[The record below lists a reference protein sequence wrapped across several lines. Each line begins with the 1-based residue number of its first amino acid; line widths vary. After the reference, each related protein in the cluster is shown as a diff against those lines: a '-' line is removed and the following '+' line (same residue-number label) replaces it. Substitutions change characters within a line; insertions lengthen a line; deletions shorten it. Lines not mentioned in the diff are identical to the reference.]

1 MARILSVP
9 DVHGSHEWEVV
20 KTLPEDSYDFIVFHG
35 DYFDSWEN
43 EWPDQGE
50 NFKNICDF
58 VRKDTEHRKLLIGNH
73 DWSYLSQSREGQNC
87 SGHQSGSIYSEGKIT
102 VIRELLLGARDIL
115 ELAFECDGWVFS
127 HAGFSKT
134 ALNYM
139 QEILKNLGIIQDEKE
154 YSISLL
160 NSVLKKRLEE
170 YDIQNFSKWIPFDEK
185 LDWDGC
191 FSGSGDEPS
200 QFCLWIRPDSLLE
213 DAYYNKQVVGHT
225 ELCIYDKIYLQQGE
239 NKVIVVDSPNH
250 EVYDVLDTQKEYAFF
265 SVPEI
270 NKQRKKLFKVV
281 NDIKSQLIMHNDTE
295 DFIRKS
301 LKEHFPDDVVEKLIT
316 LAFREYL
323 E

>member
-1 MARILSVP
+1 MASILSVP

-20 KTLPEDSYDFIVFHG
+20 KNLPKDNYDYIVFHG

-58 VRKDTEHRKLLIGNH
+58 VREDIAHRKLLIGIH

-102 VIRELLLGARDIL
+102 VIRELLLGAKDIL
-115 ELAFECDGWVFS
+115 ELAFECDDWVFS

-134 ALNYM
+134 SVNYI
-139 QEILKNLGIIQDEKE
+139 QEILKNLGMIQDGNE

-160 NSVLKKRLEE
+160 NSIFKKRLEE
-170 YDIQNFSKWIPFDEK
+170 YDIPDFSKWISFDEQ

-239 NKVIVVDSPNH
+239 NKVIVVDSPDH
-250 EVYDVLDTQKEYAFF
+250 AVYDVLDTQKEYAFF
-265 SVPEI
+265 SMPEI
-270 NKQRKKLFKVV
+270 NKQRKKLFRVV
-281 NDIKSQLIMHNDTE
+281 NNIKSQLIMHNDTE

-301 LKEHFPDDVVEKLIT
+301 LKEHFPDDVVEKLIK
-316 LAFREYL
+316 LAFTEYL

>member
-20 KTLPEDSYDFIVFHG
+20 KILPKNSYDYIVFHG

-58 VRKDTEHRKLLIGNH
+58 VREDTEHRKLLIGNH

-115 ELAFECDGWVFS
+115 ELAFECDGWIFS

-134 ALNYM
+134 AVNYM
-139 QEILKNLGIIQDEKE
+139 QEILKNLGMIQDEKE

-160 NSVLKKRLEE
+160 NSVFKKRLEE
-170 YDIQNFSKWIPFDEK
+170 YDIFNFSKWIPFDEK

-213 DAYYNKQVVGHT
+213 DAYYNNQVVGHT
-225 ELCIYDKIYLQQGE
+225 EFCISD
-239 NKVIVVDSPNH
+239 
-250 EVYDVLDTQKEYAFF
+250 
-265 SVPEI
+265 
-270 NKQRKKLFKVV
+270 
-281 NDIKSQLIMHNDTE
+281 
-295 DFIRKS
+295 
-301 LKEHFPDDVVEKLIT
+301 
-316 LAFREYL
+316 
-323 E
+323 

>member
-1 MARILSVP
+1 MAKVLSVP

-20 KTLPEDSYDFIVFHG
+20 KTLPKDSYDFIVFHG

-73 DWSYLSQSREGQNC
+73 DWSYLSQSRDGQNC
-87 SGHQSGSIYSEGKIT
+87 SGHQSGSIYSEGEIT
-102 VIRELLLGARDIL
+102 VIRELLLGAKDIL

-134 ALNYM
+134 SVRYM
-139 QEILKNLGIIQDEKE
+139 QEILKKKGIIQDENE

-160 NSVLKKRLEE
+160 NSVFKKRLEE
-170 YDIQNFSKWIPFDEK
+170 YDIPNFSKWISFDEK

-225 ELCIYDKIYLQQGE
+225 EFCIYDKIYLQQGE
-239 NKVIVVDSPNH
+239 NKIIVVDSPNH
-250 EVYDVLDTQKEYAFF
+250 EVYDVLNTQKEYAFF
-265 SVPEI
+265 SVAEI

-281 NDIKSQLIMHNDTE
+281 NNIKSQLIMHNDTE

-301 LKEHFPDDVVEKLIT
+301 LKEHFPDDVVEKLIK
-316 LAFREYL
+316 LAFTEYL

>member
-1 MARILSVP
+1 MASILSVP

-20 KTLPEDSYDFIVFHG
+20 KNLPKDSYDYIVFHG

-58 VRKDTEHRKLLIGNH
+58 VREDIAHRKLLIGNH

-87 SGHQSGSIYSEGKIT
+87 SGHQSGSIYGEGKIT
-102 VIRELLLGARDIL
+102 VIKELLLGARDIL

-134 ALNYM
+134 AVNYM
-139 QEILKNLGIIQDEKE
+139 QVILKNLGIIQDGKE

-160 NSVLKKRLEE
+160 NAVFKKRLDE
-170 YDIQNFSKWIPFDEK
+170 YDIPNFSKWIPFDEK

-200 QFCLWIRPDSLLE
+200 QFCLWIRPDSLLD

-239 NKVIVVDSPNH
+239 NKVIVVDSPDH

-281 NDIKSQLIMHNDTE
+281 NDIKSQLIMHHDTE

-316 LAFREYL
+316 LAFKEYL

>member
-9 DVHGSHEWEVV
+9 DVHGSHEWEVI
-20 KTLPEDSYDFIVFHG
+20 KTLPKDSYDFIVFHG

-58 VRKDTEHRKLLIGNH
+58 VREDTEHRKLLIGNH

-134 ALNYM
+134 AVNYM
-139 QEILKNLGIIQDEKE
+139 QKILKNLGMIQDEKE

-160 NSVLKKRLEE
+160 NSVFKKRLEE
-170 YDIQNFSKWIPFDEK
+170 YDIFNFSKWIPFDEK

-239 NKVIVVDSPNH
+239 NKVIVVDSPDH
-250 EVYDVLDTQKEYAFF
+250 AVYDVLDTQKEYAFF
-265 SVPEI
+265 SMPEI
-270 NKQRKKLFKVV
+270 NKQRKKLFRVV
-281 NDIKSQLIMHNDTE
+281 NNIKSQLIMHNDTE
-295 DFIRKS
+295 VFIRKS
-301 LKEHFPDDVVEKLIT
+301 LKEHFTDEVVEKLIK
-316 LAFREYL
+316 LAFKEYL

>member
-139 QEILKNLGIIQDEKE
+139 QEILKNLGIIQDENE

>member
-1 MARILSVP
+1 MAKVLSVP

-20 KTLPEDSYDFIVFHG
+20 KNLPKDSYDFIVFHG

-73 DWSYLSQSREGQNC
+73 DWSYLSQSRDGQNC
-87 SGHQSGSIYSEGKIT
+87 SGHQSGSIYSEGEIT
-102 VIRELLLGARDIL
+102 VIRELLLGAKDIL

-134 ALNYM
+134 SVRYM
-139 QEILKNLGIIQDEKE
+139 QEILKKKGIIQDENE

-160 NSVLKKRLEE
+160 NSVFKKRLEE
-170 YDIQNFSKWIPFDEK
+170 YDIPNFSKWIPFDEK

-239 NKVIVVDSPNH
+239 NKVIVVDSPDH

-265 SVPEI
+265 SVAEI

-281 NDIKSQLIMHNDTE
+281 NNIKSQLIMHNDTE

-301 LKEHFPDDVVEKLIT
+301 LKEHFPDEVVEKLIK
-316 LAFREYL
+316 LAFKEYL

>member
-9 DVHGSHEWEVV
+9 DVHGSHEWEVI
-20 KTLPEDSYDFIVFHG
+20 KTLPKDSYDFIVFHG

-58 VRKDTEHRKLLIGNH
+58 VREDTEHRKLLIGNH

-134 ALNYM
+134 AVNYM
-139 QEILKNLGIIQDEKE
+139 QEILKNLGIIQDGNE

-160 NSVLKKRLEE
+160 NSVFKKRLEE
-170 YDIQNFSKWIPFDEK
+170 YNIPNFSKWIPLDEK

-239 NKVIVVDSPNH
+239 NKVIVVDSPDH
-250 EVYDVLDTQKEYAFF
+250 AVYDVLDTQKEYAFF
-265 SVPEI
+265 SVTEI

-301 LKEHFPDDVVEKLIT
+301 LKEHFPDDVVEKLIK
-316 LAFREYL
+316 LAFTEYL

>member
-20 KTLPEDSYDFIVFHG
+20 KTLPKDSYDFIVFHG

-50 NFKNICDF
+50 NFINICDF
-58 VRKDTEHRKLLIGNH
+58 IREDTEHRKLLIGNH
-73 DWSYLSQSREGQNC
+73 DWSYLSQSRDGQNC

-102 VIRELLLGARDIL
+102 VIRELLLGSKDIL

-134 ALNYM
+134 AVNYM
-139 QEILKNLGIIQDEKE
+139 QEILKNLGIIQDGNE

-160 NSVLKKRLEE
+160 NSVFKKRLEE
-170 YDIQNFSKWIPFDEK
+170 YNIPNFSKWIPLDEK

-239 NKVIVVDSPNH
+239 NKVIVVDSPDH

-265 SVPEI
+265 SVTEI

-301 LKEHFPDDVVEKLIT
+301 LKEHFPDDVVEKLIK
-316 LAFREYL
+316 LAFTEYL

>member
-9 DVHGSHEWEVV
+9 DVHGSHEWEVI
-20 KTLPEDSYDFIVFHG
+20 KTLPKDSYDFIVFHG

-58 VRKDTEHRKLLIGNH
+58 VREDTEHRKLLIGNH

-134 ALNYM
+134 AVNYM
-139 QEILKNLGIIQDEKE
+139 QKILKNLGMIQDEKE

-160 NSVLKKRLEE
+160 NSVFKKRLEE
-170 YDIQNFSKWIPFDEK
+170 YDIFNFSKWIPFDEK

-239 NKVIVVDSPNH
+239 NKVIVVDSPDH
-250 EVYDVLDTQKEYAFF
+250 AVYDVLDTQKEYAFF
-265 SVPEI
+265 SMPEI
-270 NKQRKKLFKVV
+270 NKQRKKLFRVV
-281 NDIKSQLIMHNDTE
+281 NNIKSQLIMHNDTE
-295 DFIRKS
+295 VFIRKS
-301 LKEHFPDDVVEKLIT
+301 LKEHFTDEVVETLIK
-316 LAFREYL
+316 LAFKEYL

>member
-9 DVHGSHEWEVV
+9 DVHGSHEWAVV
-20 KTLPEDSYDFIVFHG
+20 KTLPKDSYDYIVFHG

-58 VRKDTEHRKLLIGNH
+58 VREDTEHRKLLIGNH

-134 ALNYM
+134 AVNYM
-139 QEILKNLGIIQDEKE
+139 QEILKNLGMIQDEKE

-160 NSVLKKRLEE
+160 NSVFKKRLEE
-170 YDIQNFSKWIPFDEK
+170 YDIFNFSKWIPFDEK

-239 NKVIVVDSPNH
+239 NKVIVVDSPDH
-250 EVYDVLDTQKEYAFF
+250 AVYDVLDTQKEYAFF
-265 SVPEI
+265 SMPEI
-270 NKQRKKLFKVV
+270 NKQRKKLFRVV
-281 NDIKSQLIMHNDTE
+281 NNIKSQLIMHNDTE
-295 DFIRKS
+295 VFIRKS
-301 LKEHFPDDVVEKLIT
+301 LKEHFTDEVVETLIK
-316 LAFREYL
+316 LAFKEYL

>member
-20 KTLPEDSYDFIVFHG
+20 KILPKNSYDYIVFHG

-58 VRKDTEHRKLLIGNH
+58 VREDTEQRKLLIGNH
-73 DWSYLSQSREGQNC
+73 DWSYLSQSREGSNC
-87 SGHQSGSIYSEGKIT
+87 SGHQSGSKKSEGKIS
-102 VIRELLLGARDIL
+102 VIRKLLLDSRDIL

-134 ALNYM
+134 AVNYM
-139 QEILKNLGIIQDEKE
+139 NEILLKLGIIKNESK
-154 YSISLL
+154 YSIDLL
-160 NSVLKKRLEE
+160 NATFKKRLAE
-170 YDIQNFSKWIPFDEK
+170 YYSTKPVHWTYFDEK

-200 QFCLWIRPDSLLE
+200 QFCLWIRPDSLLD
-213 DAYYNKQVVGHT
+213 DAYYKKQVVGHT
-225 ELCIYDKIYLQQGE
+225 ELCIYDKVYLQKGE
-239 NKVIVVDSPNH
+239 NKIIVVDSPKH
-250 EVYDVLDTQKEYAFF
+250 EIYDVFDTQKEYTFL
-265 SVPEI
+265 SVLEVNKIHKNIFRVI
-270 NKQRKKLFKVV
+270 N
-281 NDIKSQLIMHNDTE
+281 NIKSQLIMHNDKE

-301 LKEHFPDDVVEKLIT
+301 LKDYFSDDVAEKLIK
-316 LAFREYL
+316 LAFKEYS

>member
-20 KTLPEDSYDFIVFHG
+20 KILPKNSYDYIVFHG

-58 VRKDTEHRKLLIGNH
+58 VREDTEQRKLLIGNH
-73 DWSYLSQSREGQNC
+73 DWSYLSQSREGSNC
-87 SGHQSGSIYSEGKIT
+87 SGHQSGSKKSKGKIS
-102 VIRELLLGARDIL
+102 VIRKLLLDSRDIL

-134 ALNYM
+134 AVNYM
-139 QEILKNLGIIQDEKE
+139 NEILLKLGIIKNESK
-154 YSISLL
+154 YSIDLL
-160 NSVLKKRLEE
+160 NATFKKRLAE
-170 YDIQNFSKWIPFDEK
+170 YYSTKPVHWTYFDEK

-200 QFCLWIRPDSLLE
+200 QFCLWIRPDSLLD
-213 DAYYNKQVVGHT
+213 DAYYKKQVVVGHT
-225 ELCIYDKIYLQQGE
+225 ELCIYDKVYLQKGE
-239 NKVIVVDSPNH
+239 NKIIVVDSPKH
-250 EVYDVLDTQKEYAFF
+250 EIYDVFDTQKEYTFL
-265 SVPEI
+265 SVLEVNKIHKNIFRMI
-270 NKQRKKLFKVV
+270 N
-281 NDIKSQLIMHNDTE
+281 NIKSQLIMHNDKE

-301 LKEHFPDDVVEKLIT
+301 LKVS
-316 LAFREYL
+316 
-323 E
+323 

>member
-9 DVHGSHEWEVV
+9 DIHGSHEWEVV
-20 KTLPEDSYDFIVFHG
+20 KTLPKDSYDFIIFHG

-50 NFKNICDF
+50 NFNAICDF
-58 VRKDTEHRKLLIGNH
+58 VREDTEHRKRLIGNH
-73 DWSYLSQSREGQNC
+73 DWSYLSQSRDGQNC

-102 VIRELLLGARDIL
+102 VIRELLLGSKDIL

-134 ALNYM
+134 AVNYM
-139 QEILKNLGIIQDEKE
+139 QEILKNLGIIQDGNE

-160 NSVLKKRLEE
+160 NSVFKKRLEE
-170 YDIQNFSKWIPFDEK
+170 YNIPNFSKWIPLDEK

-239 NKVIVVDSPNH
+239 NKVIVVDSPDH

-265 SVPEI
+265 SVTEI

-301 LKEHFPDDVVEKLIT
+301 LKEHFPDDVVEKLIK
-316 LAFREYL
+316 LAFTEYL

>member
-1 MARILSVP
+1 MAKVLSVP

-20 KTLPEDSYDFIVFHG
+20 KTLPKDSYDFIVFHG

-73 DWSYLSQSREGQNC
+73 DWSYLSQSRDGQNC
-87 SGHQSGSIYSEGKIT
+87 SGHQSGSIYSEGEIT
-102 VIRELLLGARDIL
+102 VIRELLLGAKDIL

-134 ALNYM
+134 SVRYM
-139 QEILKNLGIIQDEKE
+139 QEILKKKGIIQDENE

-160 NSVLKKRLEE
+160 NSVFKKRLEE
-170 YDIQNFSKWIPFDEK
+170 YDIPNFSKWISFDEK

-239 NKVIVVDSPNH
+239 NKIIVVDSPNH
-250 EVYDVLDTQKEYAFF
+250 EVYDVLNTQKEYAFF
-265 SVPEI
+265 SVAEI

-281 NDIKSQLIMHNDTE
+281 NNIKSQLIMHNDTE

-301 LKEHFPDDVVEKLIT
+301 LKEHFPDDVVEKLIK
-316 LAFREYL
+316 LAFTEYL

>member
-9 DVHGSHEWEVV
+9 DIHGSHEWEVV
-20 KTLPEDSYDFIVFHG
+20 KTLPKDSYDFIIFHG

-50 NFKNICDF
+50 NFNAICDF
-58 VRKDTEHRKLLIGNH
+58 VREDTEHRKLLIGNH

-102 VIRELLLGARDIL
+102 VIRELLLGAKDIL

-134 ALNYM
+134 AVNYM
-139 QEILKNLGIIQDEKE
+139 QEILKNLGIIQDGNE

-160 NSVLKKRLEE
+160 NSVFKKRLEE
-170 YDIQNFSKWIPFDEK
+170 YNIPNFSKWIPLDEK

-239 NKVIVVDSPNH
+239 NKVIVVDSPDH

-265 SVPEI
+265 SVTEI

-301 LKEHFPDDVVEKLIT
+301 LKEHFPDDVVEKLIK
-316 LAFREYL
+316 LAFTEYL

>member
-9 DVHGSHEWEVV
+9 DIHGSHEWEVV
-20 KTLPEDSYDFIVFHG
+20 KTLPKDSYDFIIFHG

-50 NFKNICDF
+50 NFNAICDF
-58 VRKDTEHRKLLIGNH
+58 VREDTEHRKLLIGNH

-102 VIRELLLGARDIL
+102 VIRELLLGAKDIL

-134 ALNYM
+134 AVNYM
-139 QEILKNLGIIQDEKE
+139 QEIFKNLGIIQDGNE

-160 NSVLKKRLEE
+160 NSVFKKRLEE
-170 YDIQNFSKWIPFDEK
+170 YNIPNFSKWIPLDEK

-239 NKVIVVDSPNH
+239 NKVIVVDSPDH

-265 SVPEI
+265 SVTEI

-301 LKEHFPDDVVEKLIT
+301 LKEHFPDDVVEKLIK
-316 LAFREYL
+316 LAFTEYL

>member
-1 MARILSVP
+1 MARILSVT

-20 KTLPEDSYDFIVFHG
+20 KILPKNSYDYIVFHG

-58 VRKDTEHRKLLIGNH
+58 VREDTEQRKLLIGNH
-73 DWSYLSQSREGQNC
+73 DWSYLSQSREGSNC
-87 SGHQSGSIYSEGKIT
+87 SGHQSGSKKSKGKIS
-102 VIRELLLGARDIL
+102 VIRKLLLDSRDIL

-134 ALNYM
+134 AVNYM
-139 QEILKNLGIIQDEKE
+139 NEILLKLGIIKNESE
-154 YSISLL
+154 YSIDLL
-160 NSVLKKRLEE
+160 NATFKRRLAE
-170 YDIQNFSKWIPFDEK
+170 YYSTTPVHWTYFDEK

-225 ELCIYDKIYLQQGE
+225 ELCIYDKIYSQQGE
-239 NKVIVVDSPNH
+239 NKVIIVDSPNH
-250 EVYDVLDTQKEYAFF
+250 EVYDVLDTRREYLF
-265 SVPEI
+265 SSVLDI
-270 NKQRKKLFKVV
+270 NKKRKKIFKVV
-281 NDIKSQLIMHNDTE
+281 NDIKSQLIMHKDV
-295 DFIRKS
+295 DAFIKKS
-301 LKEHFPDDVVEKLIT
+301 LKEHFSDEVTKKLIK
-316 LAFREYL
+316 LAFKEYM

>member
-1 MARILSVP
+1 MAKVLSVP
-9 DVHGSHEWEVV
+9 DVHGSHEWEVI
-20 KTLPEDSYDFIVFHG
+20 KTLPKDSYDFIVFHG

-58 VRKDTEHRKLLIGNH
+58 VREDTERRKLLIGNH

-102 VIRELLLGARDIL
+102 VIRELLLGSKDIL
-115 ELAFECDGWVFS
+115 ELAFECDDWVFS

-134 ALNYM
+134 AVNYM

-160 NSVLKKRLEE
+160 NSVFKKRLEE
-170 YDIQNFSKWIPFDEK
+170 YDIPNFSKWISFDEK

-239 NKVIVVDSPNH
+239 NKVIVVDSPDH

-265 SVPEI
+265 SVAEI

-281 NDIKSQLIMHNDTE
+281 NNIKSQLIMHNDTE

-301 LKEHFPDDVVEKLIT
+301 LKEHFPDEVVEKLIK
-316 LAFREYL
+316 LAFKEYL
-323 E
+323 N

>member
-1 MARILSVP
+1 MASILSVP
-9 DVHGSHEWEVV
+9 DVHGSHEWAVV
-20 KTLPEDSYDFIVFHG
+20 KTLPKDSYDYIVFHG

-58 VRKDTEHRKLLIGNH
+58 VREDTEHRKLLIGNH

-134 ALNYM
+134 AVNYM
-139 QEILKNLGIIQDEKE
+139 QEILKNLGMIQDEKE

-160 NSVLKKRLEE
+160 NSVFKKRLEE
-170 YDIQNFSKWIPFDEK
+170 YDIFNFSKWIPFDEK

-213 DAYYNKQVVGHT
+213 DAYYNNQVVGHT
-225 ELCIYDKIYLQQGE
+225 EFCIYDKIYLQQEE
-239 NKVIVVDSPNH
+239 NKVIVVDSPDH
-250 EVYDVLDTQKEYAFF
+250 EVYDVFDTQKEYEFF

-270 NKQRKKLFKVV
+270 NKQRKKHFKVV

-301 LKEHFPDDVVEKLIT
+301 LKEHFSDEVVEKLIK
-316 LAFREYL
+316 LAFKEYL

>member
-1 MARILSVP
+1 MAKVLSVP

-20 KTLPEDSYDFIVFHG
+20 KTLPKDSYDFIVFHG

-58 VRKDTEHRKLLIGNH
+58 VREDTEHRKLLIGNH

-102 VIRELLLGARDIL
+102 VIRELLLGAKDIL

-134 ALNYM
+134 AVNYM
-139 QEILKNLGIIQDEKE
+139 QEILKKLGMIQYENE

-160 NSVLKKRLEE
+160 NSIFKKRLEE
-170 YDIQNFSKWIPFDEK
+170 YDIPDFSKWISFDEK

-200 QFCLWIRPDSLLE
+200 QFCLWIRPDSLLD

-225 ELCIYDKIYLQQGE
+225 EFCIYDKIYLQQGE
-239 NKVIVVDSPNH
+239 NKIIVVDSPNH
-250 EVYDVLDTQKEYAFF
+250 EVYDVLNTQNEYAFF
-265 SVPEI
+265 SVAEI

-281 NDIKSQLIMHNDTE
+281 NNIKSQLIMHNDTE

-301 LKEHFPDDVVEKLIT
+301 LKEHFPDEVVEKLIK
-316 LAFREYL
+316 LAFDEYL

>member
-20 KTLPEDSYDFIVFHG
+20 KTLPKDSYDFIVFHG

-50 NFKNICDF
+50 NFNNICDF
-58 VRKDTEHRKLLIGNH
+58 IREDTEHRKLLIGNH
-73 DWSYLSQSREGQNC
+73 DWSYLSQSRDGQNC

-102 VIRELLLGARDIL
+102 VIRELLLGSKDIL

-134 ALNYM
+134 AVNYM
-139 QEILKNLGIIQDEKE
+139 QEILKNLGIIQDGNE

-160 NSVLKKRLEE
+160 NSVFKKRLEE
-170 YDIQNFSKWIPFDEK
+170 YNIPNFSKWIPLDEK

-239 NKVIVVDSPNH
+239 NKVIVVDSPDH

-265 SVPEI
+265 SVTEI

-301 LKEHFPDDVVEKLIT
+301 LKEHFPDDVVEKLIK
-316 LAFREYL
+316 LAFTEYL

>member
-1 MARILSVP
+1 MASILSVP

-20 KTLPEDSYDFIVFHG
+20 KTLPKDSYDFIVFHG

-73 DWSYLSQSREGQNC
+73 DWSYLSQSRDGQNC

-102 VIRELLLGARDIL
+102 VIRELLLGAKDIL

-134 ALNYM
+134 SVRYM
-139 QEILKNLGIIQDEKE
+139 QEILKKKGIIQDENE

-160 NSVLKKRLEE
+160 NSVFKKRLEE
-170 YDIQNFSKWIPFDEK
+170 YDIPNFSKWISFDEK

-225 ELCIYDKIYLQQGE
+225 EFCIYDKMYLQQGE
-239 NKVIVVDSPNH
+239 NKIIVVDSPNH
-250 EVYDVLDTQKEYAFF
+250 EVYDVLNTQKEYAFF
-265 SVPEI
+265 SVAEI

-281 NDIKSQLIMHNDTE
+281 NNIKSQLIMHNDTE
-295 DFIRKS
+295 DYIRKS
-301 LKEHFPDDVVEKLIT
+301 LKEHFPDDVVEKLIK
-316 LAFREYL
+316 LAFKEYL

>member
-134 ALNYM
+134 SVNYM

>member
-20 KTLPEDSYDFIVFHG
+20 KTLPKDSYDFIVFHG

-50 NFKNICDF
+50 NFNNICDF
-58 VRKDTEHRKLLIGNH
+58 IREDTEHRKLLIGNH
-73 DWSYLSQSREGQNC
+73 DWSYLSQSRDGQNC
-87 SGHQSGSIYSEGKIT
+87 SGHQRGSIYSEGKIT
-102 VIRELLLGARDIL
+102 VIRELLLGSKDIL

-134 ALNYM
+134 AVNYM
-139 QEILKNLGIIQDEKE
+139 QEILKNLGIIQDGNE

-160 NSVLKKRLEE
+160 NSVFKKRLEE
-170 YDIQNFSKWIPFDEK
+170 YNIPNFSKWIPLDEK

-239 NKVIVVDSPNH
+239 NKVIVVDSPDH

-265 SVPEI
+265 SVTEI

-301 LKEHFPDDVVEKLIT
+301 LKEHFPDDVVEKLIK
-316 LAFREYL
+316 LAFTEYL